1 MAFLV
6 NIALLLLLGVMHAS
20 LYVILDSVASLEK
33 KVTSLPSCY
42 NSQSAW
48 INNLLLYEKP
58 PPQIADFL
66 LFLTDKRK
74 RNNTRFL
81 FCNKPN
87 RLRALLLKNSI
98 KLYVLF
104 CFSQQQHCKNS
115 GKKYLQ
121 PSDKY
126 IINYSYLI
134 VYWCLSRLLPSHQPL
149 QTLSNNYFIQCSHM
163 LH

>member
-1 MAFLV
+1 
-6 NIALLLLLGVMHAS
+6 MHAS

-115 GKKYLQ
+115 GKNIY
-121 PSDKY
+121 
-126 IINYSYLI
+126 N
-134 VYWCLSRLLPSHQPL
+134 L
-149 QTLSNNYFIQCSHM
+149 QTSTSLIIATLLFTDVYLDCCLPISLCKVSPIITSSSAATCCTRHHVPS
-163 LH
+163 LI